1 MNKPLVLLSRRLP
14 IADREE
20 GWLAL
25 KRLAKVVVPTRTA
38 ALVRNPQLK
47 QATGIISLVTDTIDK
62 AFLDRAPKLRVIG
75 NYGVGYNNIDVDEA
89 TRRGIIVCNTPD
101 VLTNATAELTIAL
114 LLVAGRRFREGH
126 ELIRKKAFKAWDPNL
141 LLGRELSGSRL
152 GIVGYGRIGQSVA
165 QKARA
170 LGMDVVVHSRLARQ
184 NRFPDAKFVTF
195 DELLRTSDFVS
206 LHCPLS
212 SETLGLI
219 GPKQF
224 AMMKPGSYLVNTA
237 RGEIVDERALLSA
250 LNKGSLRG
258 AALDVF
264 CNEPQLKAALRTHP
278 LLFVL
283 PHLGSATLEARS
295 GMARLAVNA
304 VLEVLSGRNPQN
316 RVT

>member
-1 MNKPLVLLSRRLP
+1 MNKPIVLLSRKLP
-14 IADREE
+14 IAEREE
-20 GWLAL
+20 AWLTL
-25 KRLAKVVVPTRTA
+25 KRLAKVVIPTRTA

-47 QATGIISLVTDTIDK
+47 QAFGIIPLVTDQIDK
-62 AFLDRAPKLRVIG
+62 TFLDRAPKLKVIG

-89 TRRGIIVCNTPD
+89 TRRGIVVCNTPD
-101 VLTNATAELTIAL
+101 VLTNATAELTIGL
-114 LLVAGRRFREGH
+114 LLASGRRFREGH
-126 ELIRKKAFKAWDPNL
+126 ELIRRKAFKAWDPNL

-152 GIVGYGRIGQSVA
+152 GIIGFGRIGQNVA
-165 QKARA
+165 NKARA
-170 LGMDVVVHSRLARQ
+170 LGMDVVVFSRIARQ
-184 NRFPDAKFVTF
+184 NRFPDIKFVAF

-212 SETLGLI
+212 SETRGLM

-224 AMMKPGSYLVNTA
+224 ALMKPGSYLVNTA
-237 RGEIVDERALLSA
+237 RGEIVDERALLTA
-250 LNKGSLRG
+250 LNKKNLRG

-264 CNEPQLKAALRTHP
+264 CNEPHLKAALRTHP

-304 VLEVLSGRNPQN
+304 IVEVLSGRSPQN